1 MMLRDRSRK
10 FIGPSPTKASCEV
23 ISGKSAAVTTSLT
36 PANANALSALIP
48 RMRVRMRAAFDLT
61 VKDAGHCPVGPEIGA
76 AGDFLDP
83 VRANG
88 PGADDL
94 QFLLVGS

>member
-48 RMRVRMRAAFDLT
+48 RMRMRAAFDLT
-61 VKDAGHCPVGPEIGA
+61 VKHAGYCPVGPEIGA
-76 AGDFLDP
+76 ASDFLDP